1 MTARMAEEAEAAG
14 GGGYRAARAGSAPA
28 PALPLDGGPG

>member
-14 GGGYRAARAGSAPA
+14 GCYRAARAGSAPA
-28 PALPLDGGPG
+28 PAPALDGGPG